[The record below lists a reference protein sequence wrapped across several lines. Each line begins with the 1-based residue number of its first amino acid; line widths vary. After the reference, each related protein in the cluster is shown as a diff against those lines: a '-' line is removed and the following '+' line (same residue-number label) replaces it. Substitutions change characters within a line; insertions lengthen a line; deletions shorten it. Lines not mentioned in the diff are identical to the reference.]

1 MKFSNPAPIPMS
13 GVAVAQLGAGKKPDL
28 RSIATAWSAPLARL
42 GNNRA
47 AANRKLSF
55 GDPGGAV
62 AQEFRNRGN
71 PCGGHGVLPCP
82 TFMNPALAGRLG

>member
-1 MKFSNPAPIPMS
+1 MNPAPTPMS
-13 GVAVAQLGAGKKPDL
+13 GWPWAQLGARKKPDL
-28 RSIATAWSAPLARL
+28 RSLATAWSAPLARL

-55 GDPGGAV
+55 GNPGGAV

-71 PCGGHGVLPCP
+71 PCGGYLS
-82 TFMNPALAGRLG
+82 